1 MTAKAK
7 DGPATGTG
15 DVGNGETAAP
25 EGTRCGFVA
34 LIGAPNA
41 GKSTLLNALVGEKVA
56 IVTPKVQTTRM
67 RLKGIAMHG
76 NCQIVF
82 VDTPGIFAP
91 RRRLDRAMVAA
102 AWEGAQD
109 ADEVVLV
116 IDAERGIDARLR
128 VILDGLRREGRR
140 TVVALNKIDRV
151 KKPALLELA
160 RALDETGL
168 AKRIFMIS
176 ALKGDGVHDL
186 KEWLAAHL
194 PEGPWLYPP
203 DQVTDIANRVM
214 AAEITREKIYL
225 RLHEEL
231 PYQITVET
239 EGWEERD
246 DGSVAIRQVV
256 HVMRESQKKIVI
268 GRGGRMLKEIGR
280 AARLEM
286 EEIFG
291 RRVHLFLFVRVS
303 ERWQDERRHYLELG
317 LEYVR

>member
-1 MTAKAK
+1 MAKAAK
-7 DGPATGTG
+7 TVRAAGADETGA
-15 DVGNGETAAP
+15 ERS
-25 EGTRCGFVA
+25 TRCGFVA

-67 RLKGIAMHG
+67 RLKGIAMIG
-76 NCQIVF
+76 DSQIVF

-102 AWEGAQD
+102 AWEGARD

-116 IDAERGIDARLR
+116 IDAERGIDAR
-128 VILDGLRREGRR
+128 VGMILDGLKQEGRSV
-140 TVVALNKIDRV
+140 VVALNKIDRV
-151 KKPALLELA
+151 KKPVLLELA
-160 RALDETGL
+160 RRLDETGL
-168 AKRIFMIS
+168 ARRIFMIS
-176 ALKGDGVHDL
+176 AIRGEGVADL
-186 KEWLAAHL
+186 KAWLADNL

-231 PYQITVET
+231 PYQIAVET
-239 EGWEERD
+239 EEWEERD
-246 DGSVAIRQVV
+246 DGSVVIRQVI
-256 HVMRESQKKIVI
+256 HVMRETQKRIVI

-286 EEIFG
+286 EEIFA

-317 LEYVR
+317 LDYVR